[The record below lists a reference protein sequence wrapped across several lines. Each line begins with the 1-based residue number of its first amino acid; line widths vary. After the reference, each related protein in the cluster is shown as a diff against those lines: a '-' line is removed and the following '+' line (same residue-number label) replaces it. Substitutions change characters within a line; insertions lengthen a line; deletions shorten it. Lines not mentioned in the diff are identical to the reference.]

1 MELPLLLAGPIL
13 RRVDPTLAA
22 VWLALS
28 KEATPLALVVRGTPR
43 PAKVAALPFVKPH
56 YYRG

>member
-13 RRVDPTLAA
+13 RRVDPTNCA

-28 KEATPLALVVRGTPR
+28 KPATVTL
-43 PAKVAALPFVKPH
+43 KVWEGQLTSRDAGETSQPFAESW
-56 YYRG
+56 